1 MAVETY
7 QYVLKTTPRHE
18 RAFTRWAGCR
28 RFVWN
33 HLLKTV
39 LEPIARQ
46 RAEEKAQTGK
56 AKTPYPSAY
65 DLQKLLPALKQQHDW
80 LRQPP
85 SHTLQQAALDLSLA
99 LRKVQD
105 GAGFPRLKRK
115 GRCSDSFREN
125 DPACFTVDQHNSR
138 IQLPKLGW
146 VRYHNSR
153 TFEGIPKTLTVIRKG
168 KHWFA
173 SLQVELPQPATAPV
187 HPHKDKAVGIDR
199 GVTVFAA
206 LSDGTHIAPL
216 SPLKAA
222 AGELRV
228 AQRALARKKRGSKN
242 RRKAAQQV
250 QRIHRKVADIRK
262 DFLHKASTAIAQN
275 HGVVVLE
282 TLEVQSMTAS
292 AKGTLEQPGTNVRA
306 KASLNRSI
314 LDQGWS
320 AFEQMLTYKLARR
333 GGQLVHVPA
342 AYTSQR
348 CSACGHT
355 AAQNR
360 RTQAV
365 FVCVSC
371 GHAENADSNAARNI
385 LRAGQALLGAASFT
399 KPAEHQ
405 PQQRRAHKPARRRA

>member
-1 MAVETY
+1 MDLSA
-7 QYVLKTTPRHE
+7 RD
-18 RAFTRWAGCR
+18 
-28 RFVWN
+28 RFF
-33 HLLKTV
+33 H
-39 LEPIARQ
+39 
-46 RAEEKAQTGK
+46 
-56 AKTPYPSAY
+56 AKT
-65 DLQKLLPALKQQHDW
+65 QKLVPALKKQHPW
-80 LRQPP
+80 LAGPP
-85 SHTLQQAALDLSLA
+85 SHALQQAAVDLDLA

-105 GAGFPRLKRK
+105 GAGFPKLKRK
-115 GRCSDSFREN
+115 GRSAESFREN
-125 DPACFTVDQHNSR
+125 DPALFRVDQHNSR
-138 IQLPKLGW
+138 IKVPKLGW

-228 AQRALARKKRGSKN
+228 AQRAHARKKRGSKN

-282 TLEVQSMTAS
+282 TLEVQSMTATSSPGVAGSWSMCPPPTPAS
-292 AKGTLEQPGTNVRA
+292 AALPAATPQPRTGAHRPSSSVFRADTPRTRTPTRPGT
-306 KASLNRSI
+306 
-314 LDQGWS
+314 
-320 AFEQMLTYKLARR
+320 F
-333 GGQLVHVPA
+333 
-342 AYTSQR
+342 
-348 CSACGHT
+348 
-355 AAQNR
+355 
-360 RTQAV
+360 
-365 FVCVSC
+365 
-371 GHAENADSNAARNI
+371 
-385 LRAGQALLGAASFT
+385 
-399 KPAEHQ
+399 
-405 PQQRRAHKPARRRA
+405 